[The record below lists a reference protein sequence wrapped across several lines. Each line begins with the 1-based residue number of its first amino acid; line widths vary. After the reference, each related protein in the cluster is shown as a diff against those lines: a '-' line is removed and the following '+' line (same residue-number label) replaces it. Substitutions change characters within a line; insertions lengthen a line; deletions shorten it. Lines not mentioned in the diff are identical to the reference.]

1 MKLDKER
8 TGWGLSVR
16 TDLPEALLKEK
27 MNLAAECMRDIFVPS
42 DVVREG
48 DRYTFYISHRQSLK
62 EFISE
67 NGIGVRDFFA
77 LLQRIGKLFEDAQEH
92 GLKPHEFIFDYECIF
107 VGDSPEDLEF
117 IYAPDADAYKD
128 GIVVYNKCSDL
139 AALVSLH
146 IEYGTAEQNMHSL
159 RKKRKRLSRRY
170 CVFYRN
176 GKQSCLR
183 RTARSRRNGLLRFWN
198 NGEASETVISQFLL
212 GAR

>member
-77 LLQRIGKLFEDAQEH
+77 LLQRIGKLFEDAQE
-92 GLKPHEFIFDYECIF
+92 L
-107 VGDSPEDLEF
+107 
-117 IYAPDADAYKD
+117 
-128 GIVVYNKCSDL
+128 
-139 AALVSLH
+139 SLIH
-146 IEYGTAEQNMHSL
+146 I
-159 RKKRKRLSRRY
+159 
-170 CVFYRN
+170 
-176 GKQSCLR
+176 
-183 RTARSRRNGLLRFWN
+183 
-198 NGEASETVISQFLL
+198 SEPT
-212 GAR
+212 RPY